1 MAAVIIQDNQVT
13 NRELSRWLAE
23 GNGEVR
29 IDWPFGDKPD
39 VVCTSHSY
47 TRNEENDFVYH
58 RYRIRKWCDVDWRHV
73 SRSYMAL

>member
-1 MAAVIIQDNQVT
+1 MATVIVQDNHVT

-39 VVCTSHSY
+39 VVSTSHSY
-47 TRNEENDFVYH
+47 IRNEENDFVYN
-58 RYRIRKWCDVDWRHV
+58 RYRIRKWCDVDWRRV
-73 SRSYMAL
+73 SRSYMEL